1 MGEGG
6 DWVDRVIEEWSA
18 ERPDLDLAPVEVV
31 GRLGRAAALSG
42 RLLERNLKRFGL
54 TTASFD
60 LLATLRRAGP
70 PYRLAAGALA
80 RSTLKTSGTITARLD
95 ALERDGLVRRAP
107 DPDDRRGVLV
117 ELTPDGLARLDEAV
131 GSHLALQATM
141 VEGLD
146 ADERRS
152 LAALLRKLLA
162 GVDRAGGAG

>member
-18 ERPDLDLAPVEVV
+18 ERPDLDLGPVEVV

-117 ELTPDGLARLDEAV
+117 ELTPDGHRRLDDAV
-131 GSHLALQATM
+131 TSHLEAQAAM
-141 VEGLD
+141 VSGLS
-146 ADERRS
+146 ATEQS
-152 LAALLRKLLA
+152 FLAALLARLLD
-162 GVDRAGGAG
+162 GLDEHQP